1 MFLKRHSILK
11 PTPIETNFGNKSTFV
26 KLKNLDKNIRF
37 IIDGYYDFEKNIWM
51 ENKRIIREDDWFQSK
66 KYYLNYPVMN
76 DRIAFTKGKIG
87 NEIPSK
93 WPTWDAPSRW
103 PFRPI
108 FTWGMAYRIGLTII
122 TNPICIRQ
130 RHRCHP

>member
-1 MFLKRHSILK
+1 MFLKRHTILK
-11 PTPIETNFGNKSTFV
+11 PIPIENDFGNKSTFV

-51 ENKRIIREDDWFQSK
+51 DNNRIIREGDWFQSK

-93 WPTWDAPSRW
+93 WPTWDAPSRI
-103 PFRPI
+103 PKAISSDFLKPI
-108 FTWGMAYRIGLTII
+108 L
-122 TNPICIRQ
+122 
-130 RHRCHP
+130 